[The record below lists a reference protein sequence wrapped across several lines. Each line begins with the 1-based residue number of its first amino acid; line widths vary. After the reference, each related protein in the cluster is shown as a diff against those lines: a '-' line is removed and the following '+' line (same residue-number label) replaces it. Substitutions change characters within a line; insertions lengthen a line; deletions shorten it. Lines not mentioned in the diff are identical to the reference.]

1 MKQYELLCLFRY
13 ENEPDGTL
21 PPKLE
26 TVVNAIQK
34 YQGNIMSQEDFGI
47 RRLAY
52 PIEQQT
58 TGHYVIFNVNFDG
71 DAIKPLNALLTIE
84 SSLLRHQLVT
94 YVKTQKPRED
104 ETPAQPEAA
113 QSSTPSSSHSD
124 TPAAPKIPLTSEELD
139 KTIDRILEEKV
150 L

>member
-26 TVVNAIQK
+26 TVVGAIQK
-34 YQGNIMSQEDFGI
+34 YQGSIMSQEDFGI

-52 PIEQQT
+52 PIDQQT
-58 TGHYVIFNVNFDG
+58 TGHYVLFNVNFEG
-71 DAIKPLNALLTIE
+71 SAIKPLNALLTIE

-104 ETPAQPEAA
+104 EHVSQTEQTQGTTASPSDDVVAPAKP
-113 QSSTPSSSHSD
+113 
-124 TPAAPKIPLTSEELD
+124 PLSSEELD
-139 KTIDRILEEKV
+139 KTIERILDEKV

>member
-26 TVVNAIQK
+26 TVVSAIQK
-34 YQGNIMSQEDFGI
+34 YQGSIISQEDFGI

-58 TGHYVIFNVNFDG
+58 TGHYVLFNVSFEG

-104 ETPAQPEAA
+104 DTPAQTEKT
-113 QSSTPSSSHSD
+113 QGTSSSSND
-124 TPAAPKIPLTSEELD
+124 APAPAKVTLSSEELD
-139 KTIDRILEEKV
+139 KTIERILEEKV